1 MRVFFMRIIAIINQ
15 KGGCGKTT
23 SAINLSAIFARRGLR
38 TLLVDMDPQSHCA
51 VGLGIPEGRLDY
63 DIGDALLHG
72 DSKRFDFSRIVWP
85 AARNLDLAPSR
96 MRLAGL
102 EARAGGLAD
111 KPDREQRLAMV
122 LNKLKN
128 QYDVVC
134 IDCAPSIGLLT
145 FNALAAANMVLVP
158 VETGFFSLQGATRQV
173 NTVRSVSKRLGS
185 TLPIWILPTIHDE
198 SSAIAGD
205 LLEELRRRFGQRVM
219 PTVIR
224 RDPRLREAA
233 GFGQPIVDFDANSI
247 GAADYTSAAN
257 WLLEQVLTPGAIE
270 DDGPVEDI
278 DLYAAPPAAP
288 ETEPTEQP
296 VVEIVDGFRQAASIR
311 QELIAAIQQP
321 EILMN
326 RAEELAQ
333 RARTLTAK
341 ASTIRGTLAAENET
355 KAPTAIA
362 TSKPG
367 EIIEAAPRPAGHQTL
382 TLADPRKPVTPPTSL
397 ALLGVRSTR
406 QGVLFV
412 QPASLG
418 ERVSIAGDFNS
429 WSPSTAAMKLNH
441 SLGVFELTLKLPSG
455 RHQYRLVVDGAWMAD
470 PHNRNRQTNP
480 FGEPNSVI
488 EVP

>member
-1 MRVFFMRIIAIINQ
+1 MRIISIINQ

-72 DSKRFDFSRIVWP
+72 DSRRFDFSRIVWP

-122 LNKLKN
+122 LGKLKN

-134 IDCAPSIGLLT
+134 IDCSPSIGLLT

-173 NTVRSVSKRLGS
+173 NTVRSVSKRMGAP
-185 TLPIWILPTIHDE
+185 LPVWILPTIHDE

-205 LLEELRRRFGQRVM
+205 LLEELKRRFGQRVM
-219 PTVIR
+219 PTIIR

-247 GAADYTSAAN
+247 GAADYTAAAN

-270 DDGPVEDI
+270 DDGPIEDA
-278 DLYAAPPAAP
+278 DLYTTPPIAVEP
-288 ETEPTEQP
+288 ELVEQP
-296 VVEIVDGFRQAASIR
+296 VVEITDGLRQAASIR
-311 QELIAAIQQP
+311 QELIASIQQP
-321 EILMN
+321 EVLLN

-333 RARTLTAK
+333 RARSLSAK
-341 ASTIRGTLAAENET
+341 ASSNRGV
-355 KAPTAIA
+355 AIA
-362 TSKPG
+362 ETDARKQTETQLSRPT
-367 EIIEAAPRPAGHQTL
+367 ETLEPSPRLAGFQTL
-382 TLADPRKPVTPPTSL
+382 TILEPQRPTMSESHVS
-397 ALLGVRSTR
+397 LLGVRSTR

-412 QPASLG
+412 QPASMG
-418 ERVSIAGDFNS
+418 ERISIAGDFNS
-429 WSPSTAAMKLNH
+429 WSATNAIMKLNH
-441 SLGVFELTLKLPSG
+441 TLGVYELTLKLPPG
-455 RHQYRLVVDGAWMAD
+455 KHQYRLVVDGAWMAD
-470 PHNRNRQTNP
+470 AHNRNRQTNP
-480 FGEPNSVI
+480 FGEQNSVI

>member
-1 MRVFFMRIIAIINQ
+1 MWGFFMRIIAIINQ

-51 VGLGIPEGRLDY
+51 VGLGIPESRLDY

-122 LNKLKN
+122 LSKLKN

-134 IDCAPSIGLLT
+134 IDCSPSIGLLT

-173 NTVRSVSKRLGS
+173 NTVRSVSKRMGS
-185 TLPIWILPTIHDE
+185 TLPVWILPTIHDE
-198 SSAIAGD
+198 SSTIAGD

-233 GFGQPIVDFDANSI
+233 GFGQPIVDFDSNSI
-247 GAADYTSAAN
+247 GAGDYTEAAN

-270 DDGPVEDI
+270 DDGPVEDG
-278 DLYAAPPAAP
+278 DLYASTAISESDSADP
-288 ETEPTEQP
+288 P
-296 VVEIVDGFRQAASIR
+296 VVEITDGFRQAASIR
-311 QELIAAIQQP
+311 QELIAAIQPP
-321 EILMN
+321 EVLMN

-333 RARTLTAK
+333 RARSLTAK
-341 ASTIRGTLAAENET
+341 SSNVRSA
-355 KAPTAIA
+355 AIA
-362 TSKPG
+362 EAEPVSHSAATLDKPS
-367 EIIEAAPRPAGHQTL
+367 EIVEYTQRRTGHQTL
-382 TLADPRKPVTPPTSL
+382 TLEESRKPEMIPTGV

-412 QPASLG
+412 QPASIG
-418 ERVSIAGDFNS
+418 EKVSIAGDFNS
-429 WSPSTAAMKLNH
+429 WSATSATMKLNH
-441 SLGVFELTLKLPSG
+441 TLGVFELTLKLPQG
-455 RHQYRLVVDGAWMAD
+455 RHQYRLVVDGSWMAD